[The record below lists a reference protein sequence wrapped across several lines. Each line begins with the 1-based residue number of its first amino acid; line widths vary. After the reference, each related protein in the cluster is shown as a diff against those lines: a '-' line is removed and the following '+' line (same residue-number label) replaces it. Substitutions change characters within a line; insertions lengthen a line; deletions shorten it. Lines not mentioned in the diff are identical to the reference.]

1 MEDGSWKMEKQIRLT
16 PFSRDAQRSASWSSK
31 TRSAARRG

>member
-1 MEDGSWKMEKQIRLT
+1 MENEMRLT
-16 PFSRDAQRSASWSSK
+16 SFSRDAQRSASSSSK

>member
-1 MEDGSWKMEKQIRLT
+1 MENKLLTETRL
-16 PFSRDAQRSASWSSK
+16 FSRDAQRSASSSTN

>member
-1 MEDGSWKMEKQIRLT
+1 MRLT
-16 PFSRDAQRSASWSSK
+16 PFSRDAQRSASSSTK

>member
-1 MEDGSWKMEKQIRLT
+1 LT
-16 PFSRDAQRSASWSSK
+16 SFSRDAQRSASSTTK

>member
-1 MEDGSWKMEKQIRLT
+1 MDKDRLAATRSGARIRST
-16 PFSRDAQRSASWSSK
+16 K

>member
-1 MEDGSWKMEKQIRLT
+1 LIAV
-16 PFSRDAQRSASWSSK
+16 SRDAQRSASRGAIGDRDAAPRGGRV

>member
-1 MEDGSWKMEKQIRLT
+1 MNIAQNAIVCYN
-16 PFSRDAQRSASWSSK
+16 PFSRDAQRSASSSFVQK

>member
-1 MEDGSWKMEKQIRLT
+1 MEKSGLNHSL
-16 PFSRDAQRSASWSSK
+16 FSRDAQRSASWCLNGK

>member
-1 MEDGSWKMEKQIRLT
+1 MDES
-16 PFSRDAQRSASWSSK
+16 PFSRDAQRSAFSSTK